1 MSNNAFENGR
11 AKSRAPLNATV
22 RNLLMPRKIHRLV
35 LAVFVAILVMGC
47 ASTTL
52 ERKNLQ
58 SYSVGSIATART
70 GDTFLVDQNGSVET
84 VKSWVGIL
92 NSPNGWKIEER
103 YSRDFVRKE
112 LLYSGKSG
120 STIEV
125 SYREFRGGFAAPAF
139 FQNLKYD
146 LAESNVIQFQ
156 KFRIEIINAD
166 NQKITYKILND

>member
-1 MSNNAFENGR
+1 M
-11 AKSRAPLNATV
+11 L
-22 RNLLMPRKIHRLV
+22 RKTHRLG
-35 LAVFVAILVMGC
+35 LTLFVTILVASC

-52 ERKNLQ
+52 ERKNFQ
-58 SYSVGSIATART
+58 SYTVGNTSTART
-70 GDTFLVDQNGSVET
+70 GDTFLIDQNGSVET

-92 NSPNGWKIEER
+92 NSSDGWKIEER

-156 KFRIEIINAD
+156 KFRIEIIQAD
-166 NQKITYKILND
+166 NKQITYKILND